1 MSKTFSQIKITEDG
15 FEGIDHSMAGCRFSA
30 SFPLFLIRR
39 AWERGCTEIERHAD
53 GFGAGNGTMGGD
65 WSGIRDSS
73 PEAKNAMLEAALNY
87 LFEDDATNVE
97 RLAYGRS

>member
-1 MSKTFSQIKITEDG
+1 MKSFSQIVITETG
-15 FEGIDHSMAGCRFSA
+15 FAGVSNSMGARFSA

-39 AWERGCTEIERHAD
+39 AWERGCVDIEKHAD

-73 PEAKNAMLEAALNY
+73 DQAKNAMLEAALNF
-87 LFEDDATNVE
+87 LFPDA
-97 RLAYGRS
+97 